1 MFRIAA
7 ASLSLLVVKAEML
20 ESDQELEH
28 QNHCTSILIADSS
41 IYPGETEFKIFGC
54 ELKIYLC
61 FRRWRE
67 RAQIQE
73 CSQSAESWR

>member
-1 MFRIAA
+1 MITTVMFRIAA

-61 FRRWRE
+61 FRR
-67 RAQIQE
+67 
-73 CSQSAESWR
+73 